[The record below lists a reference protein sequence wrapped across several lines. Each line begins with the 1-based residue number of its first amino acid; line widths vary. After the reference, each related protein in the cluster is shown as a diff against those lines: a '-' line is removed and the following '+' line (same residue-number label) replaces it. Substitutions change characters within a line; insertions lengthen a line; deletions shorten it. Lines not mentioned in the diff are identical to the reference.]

1 RRSTTIRVIRR
12 PTIPTRDIKIRAP
25 GSNRPARQATI
36 HQRRNSPSPSP
47 KCHTLIANRRPK
59 NGYIACTSALR
70 PLCRAVGSQFAI
82 FPQKTGVPTEHNK
95 HYRTLERSLNTGR
108 NGPMNEPV
116 MHHRWELR
124 EDLAR
129 DLAILSLLSALATA
143 VVPAALAGISSGAWL
158 DTALCPLV
166 WLLLATGVTTGAI
179 GLQDGIRHAR
189 LATIAVASGGLLL
202 NA

>member
-1 RRSTTIRVIRR
+1 
-12 PTIPTRDIKIRAP
+12 
-25 GSNRPARQATI
+25 
-36 HQRRNSPSPSP
+36 
-47 KCHTLIANRRPK
+47 
-59 NGYIACTSALR
+59 
-70 PLCRAVGSQFAI
+70 
-82 FPQKTGVPTEHNK
+82 
-95 HYRTLERSLNTGR
+95 
-108 NGPMNEPV
+108 MNEPV

-202 NA
+202 NACVAYLA